1 MQGQLSLFEFLQ
13 AENTFNPLE
22 ALALCGTGF
31 QDGMTRVRNYF
42 SEDHSIS
49 DKVSFLKKEY
59 GIGGFSNMTPKPFRI
74 CAMDTIGLG
83 KADINFEYCDENME
97 IIKTCCS
104 WKQLAETI
112 TDMVV
117 KGNYKR

>member
-1 MQGQLSLFEFLQ
+1 MQGQLSIFEFLRV
-13 AENTFNPLE
+13 EIEFNPIE

-42 SEDHSIS
+42 SEDHSIA

-59 GIGGFSNMTPKPFRI
+59 GIGGFSNITPKPFLI

-83 KADINFEYCDENME
+83 KSDINFEYCDENMK
-97 IIKTCCS
+97 IVKTCCS